1 MAEGAAIVRSFRV
14 GKRTATLTIQA
25 PRSGRANY
33 VTGWSPDT
41 PPFLTRKEMRQY
53 RVGRSRAIAELAR
66 LLNIDGDVLIIES

>member
-33 VTGWSPDT
+33 VTGWRRTLLLS
-41 PPFLTRKEMRQY
+41 LL
-53 RVGRSRAIAELAR
+53 GRRCVNIVWVAVVPSLS
-66 LLNIDGDVLIIES
+66 LLVCSISMAMS

>member
-53 RVGRSRAIAELAR
+53 RVGRSVPSLS
-66 LLNIDGDVLIIES
+66 LLVCSISMAMS